1 MIDPKHKPE
10 VLKRTQ
16 VMILPFCEYFDSFES
31 YEDVIKAINCAR
43 KNALDLVTDVAIENA
58 ERRGHD
64 GVVGVGDDW
73 K

>member
-1 MIDPKHKPE
+1 MTDPKHKSE

-31 YEDVIKAINCAR
+31 YEKVIKAINCAR
-43 KNALDLVTDVAIENA
+43 KNALDLVTDAAIENA
-58 ERRGHD
+58 ERRGH
-64 GVVGVGDDW
+64 GGVGVGDDW